1 MSVYITVLWSP
12 GVEPGEQAQELA
24 VVVAVLELV
33 AAAVVVVVVVVAVA
47 AACTAA
53 VSRPQERPCC
63 WWRCVEG
70 LRRRQHRPGS
80 SPALATCFLH
90 VEPGGSVLN
99 VDGGGM

>member
-33 AAAVVVVVVVVAVA
+33 AAAVVVVVVVVA

-99 VDGGGM
+99 VDGGGI

>member
-33 AAAVVVVVVVVAVA
+33 AAVVVVVVVAVA

-99 VDGGGM
+99 VDGGGI

>member
-33 AAAVVVVVVVVAVA
+33 AAVVVVVVVAVA

-80 SPALATCFLH
+80 SPALATCSLH
-90 VEPGGSVLN
+90 VEPGGCVLN

>member
-33 AAAVVVVVVVVAVA
+33 AAVVVVVVVAVA

-99 VDGGGM
+99 IDGGGI

>member
-33 AAAVVVVVVVVAVA
+33 AAVVVVVVVAVA

-53 VSRPQERPCC
+53 VSRPQERQCC

-70 LRRRQHRPGS
+70 LWRRQHRPGS

-99 VDGGGM
+99 VDGGGI